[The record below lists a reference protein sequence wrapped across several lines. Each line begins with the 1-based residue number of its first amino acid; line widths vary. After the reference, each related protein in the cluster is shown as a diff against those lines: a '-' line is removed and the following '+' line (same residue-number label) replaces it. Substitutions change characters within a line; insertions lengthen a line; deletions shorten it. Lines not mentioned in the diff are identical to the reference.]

1 MLRSLFFALKRPTFP
16 HVWEALAA
24 GKSSVSEESERFIA
38 DVSGICSGMGTFIWR
53 TCWLFR
59 FEHRL
64 VFLGRGHDSGQVRV
78 SPCCLRG
85 VAMAANADM
94 RVTKYCGG
102 IVMPGAFAES
112 HPMTLS

>member
-24 GKSSVSEESERFIA
+24 GKSSVSEESERAIA

-64 VFLGRGHDSGQVRV
+64 VFPGRGHDSGE
-78 SPCCLRG
+78 SPYSGVNSRGKKLSHGNAFGMFGIAKNTKTERRTPWLRSYL
-85 VAMAANADM
+85 
-94 RVTKYCGG
+94 T
-102 IVMPGAFAES
+102 
-112 HPMTLS
+112 